1 GCEGACGGIWWGGVA
16 GFGVEWSRELR
27 RPAARVSL
35 VRGGEARVESGGRSR
50 VIAREPKDAVASA
63 TALNLQNL
71 LEALSRGD
79 RSNDRARFSRDLLR
93 IVFAA
98 YDSSSCGAA
107 VWVAPRGTR

>member
-1 GCEGACGGIWWGGVA
+1 MRISYGGVA
-16 GFGVEWSRELR
+16 RFGLEWSRELR

-98 YDSSSCGAA
+98 YESASSGET
-107 VWVAPRGTR
+107 VWLAPRGTR